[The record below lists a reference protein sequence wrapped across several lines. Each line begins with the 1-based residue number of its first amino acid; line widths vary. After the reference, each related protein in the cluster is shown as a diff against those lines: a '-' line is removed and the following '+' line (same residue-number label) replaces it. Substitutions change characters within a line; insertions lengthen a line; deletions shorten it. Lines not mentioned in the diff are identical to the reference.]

1 LIKRPPNT
9 PIPKARAIGATLAAT
24 SGVPVENIV
33 SHAFWSNYSMFDTYY
48 RLDRSTQSNMTEAAG
63 DKFGINPHSI
73 AVFAVALSTGLASI
87 YPLRASTAVN
97 FFFFD
102 SDIGKGHKKSTA
114 HSSNIP
120 EISEHP
126 LWSPKPYSNPFI
138 HRDKS

>member
-1 LIKRPPNT
+1 MIYHGP
-9 PIPKARAIGATLAAT
+9 
-24 SGVPVENIV
+24 
-33 SHAFWSNYSMFDTYY
+33 FYTYK
-48 RLDRSTQSNMTEAAG
+48 LQTTKGESS
-63 DKFGINPHSI
+63 KHSI

-126 LWSPKPYSNPFI
+126 SFGLLNLTLIHLYTETNP
-138 HRDKS
+138 RCPAW